1 VTFRTRLFATSLAA
15 TALTLIV
22 STTLVSWSVRQSM
35 DGLIQGSL
43 VNQARMAA
51 ETLSHR
57 RAATREDLDAEAD
70 ALGHQIGARVTFVA
84 PDGEVV
90 GDSELNAEELRA
102 LENHSGRPE
111 IQQSRSE
118 GLGIAR
124 RYSATLTTEMLYV
137 AVPVVNPDAP
147 LLAEVRL
154 ALPLTTVSNQLAAVR
169 RIALVAFGAGLLAA
183 LALAWGTSVLLSR
196 RVSTIAG
203 VADRYAA
210 GDLSPPIRDYGNDEI
225 GAVARVLDDSIR
237 EIGKRAADLESD
249 RARMEAI
256 LGGMIEG
263 VLVVSEQGR
272 VQLVNTAAR
281 RMLRLQ
287 GEVEGRHYLE
297 IVRQPDIA
305 ERLGAT
311 LRGDATEGLELAL
324 PRESDRSIIAR
335 SAPILAQPGGFAPP
349 DPAAPSLAGAQSH
362 RSAPAFAEAP
372 AGHRSSSGGWPAGRA
387 ASHPTRGAVLVL
399 HDITELRK
407 ADRVRRDF
415 VANVSHEL
423 RTPLTA
429 VRGYVE
435 ALLDGGTDTPDA
447 RRFLEIIGR
456 HTLRMERLVRDLLR
470 LARLD
475 AGQEPLE
482 HVRCSVES
490 LFTGVETELTDAL
503 EGREQIVEHRIAAD
517 ATTVT
522 GDPAKLHDALRN
534 LLENASN
541 YSPASGRIVMS
552 ASRQDNRFLLCVSDQ
567 GPGVPESDL
576 PRIFERFYRAD
587 KARSRGE
594 RDPGGTGLG
603 LAIVKHLIELHGG
616 TVSAANQK
624 GGGAVFTIALPG

>member
-1 VTFRTRLFATSLAA
+1 MTFRTRLFTTSLAA
-15 TALTLIV
+15 TALTLMV

-35 DGLIQGSL
+35 DALIQRSL
-43 VNQARMAA
+43 VNEARMAA

-90 GDSELNAEELRA
+90 GDSELSAEELRA
-102 LENHSGRPE
+102 LDNHAGRPE
-111 IQQSRSE
+111 IQQSRSQ

-124 RYSATLTTEMLYV
+124 RYSATLTTDMLYV
-137 AVPVVNPDAP
+137 AVPVANADAP

-154 ALPLTTVSNQLAAVR
+154 ALPLTSISTQLAAVR
-169 RIALVAFGAGLLAA
+169 QIALVAFGAGLLAA
-183 LALAWGTSVLLSR
+183 LVLAWGISAILSR
-196 RVSTIAG
+196 RVRAIAE
-203 VADRYAA
+203 VAGRYAR
-210 GDLSPPIRDYGNDEI
+210 GDFSLPVRDYGNDEI
-225 GAVARVLDDSIR
+225 GAVARALDESAR
-237 EIGKRAADLESD
+237 EIGQRAADLESD

-263 VLVVSEQGR
+263 VLVVNEQGR
-272 VQLVNTAAR
+272 VQLVNMAAR

-287 GEVEGRHYLE
+287 DASEGRHYLE

-311 LRGDATEGLELAL
+311 LRGDTTEGIELAL

-335 SAPILAQPGGFAPP
+335 SAPILTPPAQGASAATRAVSQ
-349 DPAAPSLAGAQSH
+349 PA
-362 RSAPAFAEAP
+362 
-372 AGHRSSSGGWPAGRA
+372 
-387 ASHPTRGAVLVL
+387 RGAVLVL

-435 ALLDGGTDTPDA
+435 ALLDGGTETPDA

-490 LFTGVETELTDAL
+490 LFSGVETELTDAL
-503 EGREQIVEHRIAAD
+503 EGREQVVEHQIAPD
-517 ATTVT
+517 AATVT

-541 YSPASGRIVMS
+541 YSPTSGRIVMS
-552 ASRQDNRFLLCVSDQ
+552 AARRDDRFLLCVSDQ
-567 GPGVPESDL
+567 GPGVPEADL

-616 TVSAANQK
+616 TVAAANHK
-624 GGGAVFTIALPG
+624 GGGAVFTIELPG

>member
-1 VTFRTRLFATSLAA
+1 MTFRTRLFATSLAA
-15 TALTLIV
+15 TALALMV

-35 DGLIQGSL
+35 DALIQRSL
-43 VNQARMAA
+43 VNEARMAA

-90 GDSELNAEELRA
+90 GDSELSAEELRT
-102 LENHSGRPE
+102 LENHAGRPE

-124 RYSATLTTEMLYV
+124 RYSATLTTDMLYV
-137 AVPVVNPDAP
+137 AVPVANADAP

-154 ALPLTTVSNQLAAVR
+154 ALPLTSISTQLAAVR
-169 RIALVAFGAGLLAA
+169 QIALVAFGAGLLAA
-183 LALAWGTSVLLSR
+183 LALAWGTSAILSR
-196 RVSTIAG
+196 RVRAIAG
-203 VADRYAA
+203 VAERYAR
-210 GDLSPPIRDYGNDEI
+210 GDFSLPVRDYGNDEI
-225 GAVARVLDDSIR
+225 GAVARALDDSVR
-237 EIGKRAADLESD
+237 EIGQRAADLESD

-263 VLVVSEQGR
+263 VLVVNEQGR

-287 GEVEGRHYLE
+287 DGSEGRHYLE

-311 LRGDATEGLELAL
+311 LRGDTTEGLELAL

-335 SAPILAQPGGFAPP
+335 SAPILTPP
-349 DPAAPSLAGAQSH
+349 AQSA
-362 RSAPAFAEAP
+362 SAATRAVSQPA
-372 AGHRSSSGGWPAGRA
+372 
-387 ASHPTRGAVLVL
+387 RGAVLVL

-435 ALLDGGTDTPDA
+435 ALLDGGTETPDA

-490 LFTGVETELTDAL
+490 LFSGVETELTDAL
-503 EGREQIVEHRIAAD
+503 EGREQVVEHQIAPD
-517 ATTVT
+517 AETVS

-541 YSPASGRIVMS
+541 YSPTSGRIVMS
-552 ASRQDNRFLLCVSDQ
+552 AARRDDRFLLCVSDE
-567 GPGVPESDL
+567 GPGVPEADL

-616 TVSAANQK
+616 TVAAANRK
-624 GGGAVFTIALPG
+624 GGGAVFTIELPG